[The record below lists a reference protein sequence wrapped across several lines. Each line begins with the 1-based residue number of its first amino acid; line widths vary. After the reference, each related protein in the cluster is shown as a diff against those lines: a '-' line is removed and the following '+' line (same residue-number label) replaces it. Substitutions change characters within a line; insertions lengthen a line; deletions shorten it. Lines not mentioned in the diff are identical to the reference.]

1 MSALSDAIP
10 VPHKR
15 AGRAPWV
22 VVAAV
27 VGAATA
33 ATLVFVIRP
42 AAQTSTRPATAAITM
57 SAAAQRADARA
68 NAKMLLHYGEVGAQ
82 TQATGAHVNI
92 SAAGQRAEARA
103 NWFALRSGGQFA
115 YSGSTSGSTN
125 GEETPAR
132 MHARQLVK

>member
-27 VGAATA
+27 LGAATA

-82 TQATGAHVNI
+82 TQATAAHVNI

-103 NWFALRSGGQFA
+103 NWFALRHRSVGQVA
-115 YSGSTSGSTN
+115 HPGTTN
-125 GEETPAR
+125 EGATPAHI
-132 MHARQLVK
+132 HARQLVK